1 MKFHLNPK
9 SITTRLSILSMSVVF
24 LSSLIQMIILSNH
37 LRNDLTELTSTHLV
51 TISQYVA
58 DVIDHNISERQ
69 LTLKRMSEQFPMNLL
84 HEPEQLKKWLGT
96 YYQINPIFSQGILV
110 INRSGL
116 VIADYPN
123 LPHRIGLSLAD
134 RDYFQQ
140 AINGQSF
147 IGRPV
152 FGRASKVPVLPMA
165 VPLTDSAGNTQ
176 AVLAGISALNSA
188 DFIQALYT
196 TRIGTTGGL
205 VLVSPRDRL
214 FVGSSDLDITLQPT
228 PMEGIHQQHD
238 QAMNGFRGVGIDI
251 NAGGIEE
258 LASIVS
264 IPSSGWFLVARVPTR
279 ELFSPITQ
287 LQRFILK
294 TTAALIVIFL
304 IVIAIGLRY
313 QLRPLMHAAQH
324 AEQMTQGE
332 IPLKPLPLVRDDEV
346 GHLTAAF
353 NRVLEKL
360 LESRRKMEYLAHHD
374 TLTSLPNR
382 QLFAEHMQQELARAN
397 HNNQHIAL
405 LFMDLDGFKPI
416 NDRLGHDAGDMALRE
431 VANRLLKVIR
441 REDIVARIGGDEFV
455 ILLSDLDDN
464 AQDAAER
471 VAQACLDVL
480 KQPFLIHGQS
490 CSLGASIGIT
500 MSHGQESPDQ
510 LMIAA
515 DQAMYRAKQA
525 GRGHFIWSD
534 EKDKDQ
540 CAPKPAA

>member
-9 SITTRLSILSMSVVF
+9 SITTRLSLLSMSVIF

-37 LRNDLTELTSTHLV
+37 LRNDLTELTSTHLA
-51 TISQYVA
+51 TISKYVA

-69 LTLKRMSEQFPMNLL
+69 LTLKRMAEQFPMALL

-96 YYQINPIFSQGILV
+96 HHQINPIFSQGILI

-116 VIADYPN
+116 VIADYPH
-123 LPHRIGLSLAD
+123 LPDRIGLSLAD

-165 VPLTDSAGNTQ
+165 IPLMDSSGNTQ

-196 TRIGTTGGL
+196 TRIGATGGL
-205 VLVSPRDRL
+205 VLVSPRDQL

-228 PMEGIHQQHD
+228 PMQGIHQQHD

-264 IPSSGWFLVARVPTR
+264 IPSSGWFLVARVPTH

-287 LQRFILK
+287 LQYFILK
-294 TTAALIVIFL
+294 TTAALVFIFL
-304 IVIAIGLRY
+304 IIIAIGLRH
-313 QLRPLMHAAQH
+313 QLRPLMLAAQH
-324 AEQMTQGE
+324 AEQMTQGK

-397 HNNQHIAL
+397 HNNQQIAL
-405 LFMDLDGFKPI
+405 LFMDLDGFKLI
-416 NDRLGHDAGDMALRE
+416 NDRLGHDAGDIALRE

-464 AQDAAER
+464 AQDAVER

-480 KQPFLIHGQS
+480 NQPFLIHGQS
-490 CSLGASIGIT
+490 CSLGASIGIA
-500 MSHGQESPDQ
+500 MSHGQKSPDQ

-534 EKDKDQ
+534 EKNK
-540 CAPKPAA
+540 CAPHRAD